1 MGVQVES
8 WPMGELALVLEVLKV
23 EDPNRV
29 QPFKN
34 CFTPQQKFILV
45 QKREF
50 LPVGAWVCEGHLG
63 ACGQCEGEGME
74 VLVAPQLLVESRGPR
89 PTRSRTMSSRQ
100 TCGTTMAPDG
110 KYPPKPQFRGLEHR
124 GPTFKNGHQ
133 SPSISTRI

>member
-34 CFTPQQKFILV
+34 CFTPQQDFFIFQYKKKEKV
-45 QKREF
+45 
-50 LPVGAWVCEGHLG
+50 LPVGAWVCEGHWG
-63 ACGQCEGEGME
+63 ACGQYEVEGME
-74 VLVAPQLLVESRGPR
+74 ELVAPQLLVESRGPR

-110 KYPPKPQFRGLEHR
+110 KYPPKPQFRGL
-124 GPTFKNGHQ
+124 
-133 SPSISTRI
+133 